1 MKNART
7 RSLPFVGFL
16 AALVLAGSGCGYH
29 AAGKGTNLPT
39 DLHTLAIPAF
49 RNRTNTYR
57 VEQKIT
63 EAVVHEFT
71 SRTNYRLVY
80 KDDGSADATLD
91 GVVTATQFTPI
102 TYDST
107 TGRVSS
113 ALVTVSMSVKLVD
126 RKGKVLFENAGY
138 TFREQY
144 QISGEVSSFFEE
156 ESPAMDR
163 MVSDFARS
171 LVSNILE
178 AY

>member
-1 MKNART
+1 MKNARK
-7 RSLPFVGFL
+7 RSLRLTSLILF
-16 AALVLAGSGCGYH
+16 LVLAASGCGYH
-29 AAGKGTNLPT
+29 TAGKGTNLPP
-39 DLHTLAIPAF
+39 DLRTLAIPTF
-49 RNRTNTYR
+49 RNRTSSYR
-57 VEQKIT
+57 AEQKIT

-71 SRTNYRLVY
+71 SRTNYRVVY

-91 GVVTATQFTPI
+91 GAVTATQFTPI

-163 MVSDFARS
+163 MVADFARS